1 MRIDIVT
8 LFPEMCENILNESI
22 IGRARARGYLQVC
35 CHQLR
40 DHGEGVHK
48 RVDDCTFGGGKGMLL
63 MAQPIAKAF
72 DEIIEQTAVRPHIVY
87 MSPGLR
93 PGKSEGARQ
102 KREYHRALRAL

>member
-72 DEIIEQTAVRPHIVY
+72 DEIIVREGTY
-87 MSPGLR
+87 TQYA
-93 PGKSEGARQ
+93 GARRLTRSSN
-102 KREYHRALRAL
+102 KPPCARILCICPLADGS

>member
-63 MAQPIAKAF
+63 MAQPIAKAL
-72 DEIIEQTAVRPHIVY
+72 TRSSNKP
-87 MSPGLR
+87 PC
-93 PGKSEGARQ
+93 ARILCICPP
-102 KREYHRALRAL
+102 RGRS

>member
-1 MRIDIVT
+1 MIAKTDIESGKLFVKPIPGIFGDGAETVPVNAGEARMRIDIVT

-63 MAQPIAKAF
+63 MAQP
-72 DEIIEQTAVRPHIVY
+72 
-87 MSPGLR
+87 
-93 PGKSEGARQ
+93 
-102 KREYHRALRAL
+102 

>member
-40 DHGEGVHK
+40 DHGEGVH
-48 RVDDCTFGGGKGMLL
+48 LSL
-63 MAQPIAKAF
+63 I
-72 DEIIEQTAVRPHIVY
+72 HI
-87 MSPGLR
+87 
-93 PGKSEGARQ
+93 
-102 KREYHRALRAL
+102 

>member
-48 RVDDCTFGGGKGMLL
+48 LSL
-63 MAQPIAKAF
+63 I
-72 DEIIEQTAVRPHIVY
+72 HI
-87 MSPGLR
+87 
-93 PGKSEGARQ
+93 
-102 KREYHRALRAL
+102 

>member
-35 CHQLR
+35 CQQLR

-48 RVDDCTFGGGKGMLL
+48 RFRAHADGENERGG
-63 MAQPIAKAF
+63 
-72 DEIIEQTAVRPHIVY
+72 
-87 MSPGLR
+87 
-93 PGKSEGARQ
+93 
-102 KREYHRALRAL
+102 